1 MMKAIW
7 FDMDG
12 TIADLYGVEGWLDYL
27 LAGDVFPYV
36 EAAPML
42 NLSLLARLLNRLQA
56 EGWKLGIVSWI
67 SKSGSELYNGEVALA
82 KLVWLHQHLKSV
94 EWDEIKIVS
103 YGTNKFETCGGG
115 ILFDDE
121 EGNRNAWEDKAYT
134 PENIIPI
141 LKNLL
146 KVRNA

>member
-12 TIADLYGVEGWLDYL
+12 TIADLYGVKGWLDYL
-27 LAGDVFPYV
+27 LAGDVFPYA

-42 NLSLLARLLNRLQA
+42 NFSLLARLLNRLQA
-56 EGWKLGIVSWI
+56 EGWKLGIVSWT
-67 SKSGSELYNGEVALA
+67 SKSGSDLYNGEVALA

-121 EGNRNAWEDKAYT
+121 EGNRNAWEDEAYT
-134 PENIIPI
+134 PENIVPI
-141 LKNLL
+141 LKELL
-146 KVRNA
+146 KGEK